1 MKRKIIFLVLL
12 VFCLVS
18 CSDKTVLEEYTGEYF
33 DYNDYNTYLAYHGFV
48 VDSMNNNENLYT
60 YTMGDNEYELIILN
74 NIKYSLKAY
83 PANLL
88 FEDKEGSI
96 NLYDKYYVFDN
107 LLLSKNTYNK
117 IIESLNKSPIK
128 KMELDYYKDGKIF
141 TIDEFLEY
149 LSLDVE
155 SAEEFSDDT
164 ILNAYK
170 CVKIIFK
177 DGSNILL
184 KQIDEDY
191 LGVVRNNID
200 DKLVMLHDTG
210 CVGDSYCIN
219 DDDYIWIQNL
229 MLKVVKDNSGI
240 EDKFRSMSY

>member
-1 MKRKIIFLVLL
+1 MKKYILLIITLTI
-12 VFCLVS
+12 CLVS
-18 CSDKTVLEEYTGEYF
+18 CSNKTVLEEYTGEYF
-33 DYNDYNTYLAYHGFV
+33 DYNDYNTYLVYHGFV

-60 YTMGDNEYELIILN
+60 YTIGDNEYELIILN

-83 PANLL
+83 PVNLL
-88 FEDKEGSI
+88 FKDKEGSI

-107 LLLSKNTYNK
+107 LLLSKNTDNK

-155 SAEEFSDDT
+155 SVEEFNDDT

-170 CVKIIFK
+170 CVKITFK

-184 KQIDEDY
+184 KQIDENY
-191 LGVVRNNID
+191 LDVERNNID

-210 CVGDSYCIN
+210 CVGNSYCIN

-240 EDKFRSMSY
+240 EEKFRLMNY

>member
-1 MKRKIIFLVLL
+1 MKKYLILIITLAI
-12 VFCLVS
+12 CLVS
-18 CSDKTVLEEYTGEYF
+18 CSNKTVLEEYTGEYF
-33 DYNDYNTYLAYHGFV
+33 DYSEYNTYLHYHGFV
-48 VDSMNNNENLYT
+48 VDSMKSKDNFYT
-60 YTMGDNEYELIILN
+60 YTIGDNEYELIILN

-88 FEDKEGSI
+88 FKDKEGSI

-107 LLLSKNTYNK
+107 LLLSKNTDNR
-117 IIESLNKSPIK
+117 IIECLNKTPIK

-155 SAEEFSDDT
+155 SVEEFSDDT

-170 CVKIIFK
+170 CAKITLK

-191 LGVVRNNID
+191 LNVERNNID

-210 CVGDSYCIN
+210 CVSDLYCIN

-229 MLKVVKDNSGI
+229 MLKVVKDNGGI
-240 EDKFRSMSY
+240 ENKFRSMNY

>member
-1 MKRKIIFLVLL
+1 MKKYILLIITLTI
-12 VFCLVS
+12 CLVS
-18 CSDKTVLEEYTGEYF
+18 CSNKTVLEEYTGEYF
-33 DYNDYNTYLAYHGFV
+33 DYNDFNTYLAYHGFV
-48 VDSMNNNENLYT
+48 VDSMNNKENLYT
-60 YTMGDNEYELIILN
+60 YTIGDNEYELIILN
-74 NIKYSLKAY
+74 NIKYSLKSY
-83 PANLL
+83 PVNLL

-107 LLLSKNTYNK
+107 LLLSKNTDNK
-117 IIESLNKSPIK
+117 IIEYLKKSPIK
-128 KMELDYYKDGKIF
+128 KMELDYFKDGKIF

-155 SAEEFSDDT
+155 SVEEFNDDT

-170 CVKIIFK
+170 CVKITFK
-177 DGSNILL
+177 DGSDILL

-240 EDKFRSMSY
+240 EEKFRSMNY

>member
-1 MKRKIIFLVLL
+1 MKKYLILIITLAI
-12 VFCLVS
+12 CLVS
-18 CSDKTVLEEYTGEYF
+18 CSNKTVLEEYTGEYF
-33 DYNDYNTYLAYHGFV
+33 DYSDYYTYLHYHGFV
-48 VDSMNNNENLYT
+48 VDSMKSKDNFYT
-60 YTMGDNEYELIILN
+60 YTIGDNEYELIVLN

-88 FEDKEGSI
+88 FKDKEGSI

-107 LLLSKNTYNK
+107 LLLSKNTDK
-117 IIESLNKSPIK
+117 RIVECLKKSPIK

-149 LSLDVE
+149 LSLEVK
-155 SAEEFSDDT
+155 SIEEFSDET

-170 CVKIIFK
+170 CVEITFE

-191 LGVVRNNID
+191 LDVVRNNID

-210 CVGDSYCIN
+210 CVSDSYCIN

-229 MLKVVKDNSGI
+229 MLKAVKDKSGI
-240 EDKFRSMSY
+240 EEKFRSMNY

>member
-1 MKRKIIFLVLL
+1 MKKYILLIITLTI
-12 VFCLVS
+12 CLVS
-18 CSDKTVLEEYTGEYF
+18 CSNKTVLEEYTGEYF

-107 LLLSKNTYNK
+107 LLLSKNTDNR
-117 IIESLNKSPIK
+117 IIECLNKSPIK
-128 KMELDYYKDGKIF
+128 KMELDYYKDGNMF

-155 SAEEFSDDT
+155 SVEEFSDDT

-170 CVKIIFK
+170 CAKITFK

-191 LGVVRNNID
+191 LDVVRNNID

-210 CVGDSYCIN
+210 CVGSYCIN

-229 MLKVVKDNSGI
+229 MLKVVEDNGGI
-240 EDKFRSMSY
+240 EDKFRSMNY

>member
-107 LLLSKNTYNK
+107 LLLSKNTDNK
-117 IIESLNKSPIK
+117 IIEYLNKSSIK

-155 SAEEFSDDT
+155 SVEEFNDDT

-170 CVKIIFK
+170 CVKITFK

-184 KQIDEDY
+184 KQIDENY
-191 LGVVRNNID
+191 LDVERNNID

-210 CVGDSYCIN
+210 CVGNSYCIN

-229 MLKVVKDNSGI
+229 MLKVVKDNSSI
-240 EDKFRSMSY
+240 EAKFRSMNY

>member
-1 MKRKIIFLVLL
+1 MKRKILFLVLL
-12 VFCLVS
+12 TICLVS

-33 DYNDYNTYLAYHGFV
+33 DYNDFNTYLAYHGFV
-48 VDSMNNNENLYT
+48 VDSMNNKENLYT
-60 YTMGDNEYELIILN
+60 YTIGDNEYELIILN
-74 NIKYSLKAY
+74 NIKYSLKSY
-83 PANLL
+83 PVNLL

-107 LLLSKNTYNK
+107 LLLSKNTDNK
-117 IIESLNKSPIK
+117 IIEYLKKSPIK
-128 KMELDYYKDGKIF
+128 KMELDYFKDGKIF

-155 SAEEFSDDT
+155 SVEEFNDDT

-170 CVKIIFK
+170 CVKITFK
-177 DGSNILL
+177 DGSNIFL
-184 KQIDEDY
+184 KQLDRDY
-191 LGVVRNNID
+191 LGVERNNID

-210 CVGDSYCIN
+210 CIGSYYIN

-229 MLKVVKDNSGI
+229 MLKVVEDKGGI
-240 EDKFRSMSY
+240 ETKFRSMNY

>member
-1 MKRKIIFLVLL
+1 MKKYLILIITLTI
-12 VFCLVS
+12 CLVS
-18 CSDKTVLEEYTGEYF
+18 CSNKTVLEEYTGEYF
-33 DYNDYNTYLAYHGFV
+33 DYSDYYTYLHYHGFV
-48 VDSMNNNENLYT
+48 VDSMKSKDNFYT
-60 YTMGDNEYELIILN
+60 YTIGDNEYELIVLN

-83 PANLL
+83 PLNLL
-88 FEDKEGSI
+88 FKDKEGSI

-107 LLLSKNTYNK
+107 LLLSKNTDK
-117 IIESLNKSPIK
+117 RIVECLKKSPIK

-149 LSLDVE
+149 LSLEVK
-155 SAEEFSDDT
+155 SIEEFSDDT

-170 CVKIIFK
+170 CVEVTFK

-184 KQIDEDY
+184 KQIDKDY
-191 LGVVRNNID
+191 LDVVRNNVD

-210 CVGDSYCIN
+210 CVSDLYCIN

-229 MLKVVKDNSGI
+229 MVKIVKDNGGI
-240 EDKFRSMSY
+240 EEKFRSMNY

>member
-12 VFCLVS
+12 TICLVS
-18 CSDKTVLEEYTGEYF
+18 CSNKTVLEEYTGEYF
-33 DYNDYNTYLAYHGFV
+33 DYSDYYTYLAYHGFV
-48 VDSMNNNENLYT
+48 VDSMKSKNNFYT
-60 YTMGDNEYELIILN
+60 YTIGDNEYELIVLN

-83 PANLL
+83 PLNLL
-88 FEDKEGSI
+88 FKDKEGSI

-107 LLLSKNTYNK
+107 LLLSKNTDK
-117 IIESLNKSPIK
+117 RIVECLKKSPIK

-155 SAEEFSDDT
+155 SVEEFSDDT

-170 CVKIIFK
+170 CVEVTFK

-184 KQIDEDY
+184 KQIDKDY
-191 LGVVRNNID
+191 LDVVRNNID
-200 DKLVMLHDTG
+200 DKLVMMHDTG
-210 CVGDSYCIN
+210 CVGSYCIN

-229 MLKVVKDNSGI
+229 MLKVVKDNGGI
-240 EDKFRSMSY
+240 EEKFRSMNY

>member
-1 MKRKIIFLVLL
+1 MKKYLILIITLTI
-12 VFCLVS
+12 CLVS
-18 CSDKTVLEEYTGEYF
+18 CSNKTVLEEYTGEYF
-33 DYNDYNTYLAYHGFV
+33 DYSDYYTYLHYHGFV
-48 VDSMNNNENLYT
+48 VDSMKSKDNFYT
-60 YTMGDNEYELIILN
+60 YTIGDNEYELIVLN

-83 PANLL
+83 PLNLL
-88 FEDKEGSI
+88 FKDKEGSI

-107 LLLSKNTYNK
+107 LLLSKNTDK
-117 IIESLNKSPIK
+117 RIVECLKKSPIK

-149 LSLDVE
+149 LSLEVK
-155 SAEEFSDDT
+155 SIEEFSDDT

-170 CVKIIFK
+170 CVEVTFK

-184 KQIDEDY
+184 KQIDKDY
-191 LGVVRNNID
+191 LDVVRNNVD

-210 CVGDSYCIN
+210 CVSDLYCIN

-229 MLKVVKDNSGI
+229 MVKIVKDNGGI
-240 EDKFRSMSY
+240 EAKFRSMNY

>member
-12 VFCLVS
+12 TICLVS
-18 CSDKTVLEEYTGEYF
+18 CSNKTVLEEYTGEYF
-33 DYNDYNTYLAYHGFV
+33 DYSDYYTYLAYHGFV
-48 VDSMNNNENLYT
+48 VDSMKSKDNFYT
-60 YTMGDNEYELIILN
+60 YTIGDNEYEMIILN

-83 PANLL
+83 PINLL
-88 FEDKEGSI
+88 FKDKDGSI
-96 NLYDKYYVFDN
+96 NLYNKYYVFDN
-107 LLLSKNTYNK
+107 LLLSKNTDK
-117 IIESLNKSPIK
+117 RIVECLKSSKIK
-128 KMELDYYKDGKIF
+128 KDELDYFKDGNIF
-141 TIDEFLEY
+141 TIDEFLDY
-149 LSLDVE
+149 LFLDIVDIK
-155 SAEEFSDDT
+155 EFDDDS

-170 CVKIIFK
+170 CVEVTFN

-191 LGVVRNNID
+191 LDVVRNNID

-240 EDKFRSMSY
+240 EEKFRSMNY

>member
-1 MKRKIIFLVLL
+1 MKKYILLIITLTI
-12 VFCLVS
+12 CLVS
-18 CSDKTVLEEYTGEYF
+18 CSNKTVLEEYTGEYF
-33 DYNDYNTYLAYHGFV
+33 DYNDFNTYLAYHGFV

-107 LLLSKNTYNK
+107 LLLSKNTDNK

-170 CVKIIFK
+170 CVKITFK

-184 KQIDEDY
+184 KQIDDDY
-191 LGVVRNNID
+191 LDVERNNID

-210 CVGDSYCIN
+210 CVGNSYCIN

-240 EDKFRSMSY
+240 EDKFRLMNY

>member
-1 MKRKIIFLVLL
+1 MKKYILLIITLTI
-12 VFCLVS
+12 CLVS
-18 CSDKTVLEEYTGEYF
+18 CSNKTVLEEYTGEYF
-33 DYNDYNTYLAYHGFV
+33 DYNDFNTFLAYHGFV

-60 YTMGDNEYELIILN
+60 YTIGDNEYELIILN

-88 FEDKEGSI
+88 FKDKEGSI

-107 LLLSKNTYNK
+107 LLLSKNTDNK
-117 IIESLNKSPIK
+117 IIESLKKSPIK

-155 SAEEFSDDT
+155 SVEEFNDDT

-170 CVKIIFK
+170 CVKITFK

-184 KQIDEDY
+184 KQIDKDY
-191 LGVVRNNID
+191 LVVERNNID

-210 CVGDSYCIN
+210 CIGSYCIN

-229 MLKVVKDNSGI
+229 MLKVVKDNGGI
-240 EDKFRSMSY
+240 ENKFRSMNY

>member
-1 MKRKIIFLVLL
+1 MKKYILLIITLTI
-12 VFCLVS
+12 CLVS
-18 CSDKTVLEEYTGEYF
+18 CSNKTVLEEYTGEYF
-33 DYNDYNTYLAYHGFV
+33 DYSDYNTYLAYHGFV
-48 VDSMNNNENLYT
+48 IDSMKSKDNFYT
-60 YTMGDNEYELIILN
+60 YTIGDNEYGLIVLN

-83 PANLL
+83 PLNLL
-88 FEDKEGSI
+88 FKDKEGSI

-107 LLLSKNTYNK
+107 LLLSKNTDK
-117 IIESLNKSPIK
+117 RIVECLKKSPIK
-128 KMELDYYKDGKIF
+128 KMELDYYNDGKIF

-155 SAEEFSDDT
+155 SVEEFSDDT

-170 CVKIIFK
+170 CVEVTFK

-191 LGVVRNNID
+191 LDVVRNNID

-210 CVGDSYCIN
+210 CVGSYCIN

-229 MLKVVKDNSGI
+229 MLKVVKDNGGI
-240 EDKFRSMSY
+240 EAKFRSMNY

>member
-1 MKRKIIFLVLL
+1 MKKYILLIITLTI
-12 VFCLVS
+12 CLVS
-18 CSDKTVLEEYTGEYF
+18 CSNKTVLEEYTGEYF
-33 DYNDYNTYLAYHGFV
+33 DYNDFNTYLAYHGFV

-60 YTMGDNEYELIILN
+60 YTIGDNEYELIILN

-107 LLLSKNTYNK
+107 LLLSKNTDNK

>member
-1 MKRKIIFLVLL
+1 M
-12 VFCLVS
+12 
-18 CSDKTVLEEYTGEYF
+18 
-33 DYNDYNTYLAYHGFV
+33 
-48 VDSMNNNENLYT
+48 
-60 YTMGDNEYELIILN
+60 N

-83 PANLL
+83 PVNLL
-88 FEDKEGSI
+88 FKDKEGSI

-107 LLLSKNTYNK
+107 LLLSKNTDNK
-117 IIESLNKSPIK
+117 IIESLKKSPIK

-191 LGVVRNNID
+191 LDVVRNNID

-240 EDKFRSMSY
+240 EDKFRSMNY

>member
-1 MKRKIIFLVLL
+1 MKRRIIFLILL
-12 VFCLVS
+12 VICLVS
-18 CSDKTVLEEYTGEYF
+18 CSNKTVLEEYTGEYF
-33 DYNDYNTYLAYHGFV
+33 DYSDYYTYLHYHGFV
-48 VDSMNNNENLYT
+48 VDSMKSKDNFYT
-60 YTMGDNEYELIILN
+60 YTIGDNEYELIVLN

-83 PANLL
+83 PLNLL
-88 FEDKEGSI
+88 FKDKEGSI

-107 LLLSKNTYNK
+107 LLLSKNTDK
-117 IIESLNKSPIK
+117 RIVECLKKSPIK

-191 LGVVRNNID
+191 LDVVRNNVD

-210 CVGDSYCIN
+210 CVSDLYCIN

-229 MLKVVKDNSGI
+229 MVKIVKDNGGI
-240 EDKFRSMSY
+240 EAKFRSMNY